1 MKRLLSVFLVC
12 SIILS
17 VSAVSSLAATAE
29 KDENAIDINGYLN
42 EAELREAYMNDEQFQ
57 AHYETDPEGAL
68 NLLDKIVQ
76 DYFEVSNNKGISI
89 LGFDDES
96 AYLLVTTYKQP
107 NSYYCGP
114 ASSLIAISGWNG
126 TGNVS
131 GSTDAAKMDTLA
143 GEMGTNSTDGT
154 AVYRVRQGLNNYVP
168 NGQYKYSYYLGS
180 TLTDLTFRSY
190 LYNSLAYGRVPLLH
204 AKTGAL
210 SYYNGHNTGHYIA
223 VSKIDHSTMQ
233 VRLNDPN
240 NNSSYYGTHYVSL
253 SEALSCIHDYSSRYL
268 ICYWP

>member
-1 MKRLLSVFLVC
+1 MRDSLWFLPRDDNCLDLLS
-12 SIILS
+12 LS
-17 VSAVSSLAATAE
+17 KVRELLLFRHQLEYYSNLFVS
-29 KDENAIDINGYLN
+29 
-42 EAELREAYMNDEQFQ
+42 Q
-57 AHYETDPEGAL
+57 
-68 NLLDKIVQ
+68 
-76 DYFEVSNNKGISI
+76 
-89 LGFDDES
+89 
-96 AYLLVTTYKQP
+96 
-107 NSYYCGP
+107 
-114 ASSLIAISGWNG
+114 
-126 TGNVS
+126 
-131 GSTDAAKMDTLA
+131 
-143 GEMGTNSTDGT
+143 
-154 AVYRVRQGLNNYVP
+154 VP
-168 NGQYKYSYYLGS
+168 SFNQSGQYKYSYYLGS